1 MQVRV
6 FYFAAVRDLVGKSE
20 EVIVL
25 SKDGLTAAEV
35 IVELTEKHPR
45 LLMDGVRVAVNE
57 EFVEL
62 SHGLLDGDTL
72 ALIPP
77 VSGG

>member
-6 FYFAAVRDLVGKSE
+6 FYFAAVRDLVGQGE
-20 EVIVL
+20 EVVAL
-25 SKDGLTAAEV
+25 PNAATTAGDFVAGLMRN
-35 IVELTEKHPR
+35 HPR
-45 LLMDGVRVAVNE
+45 LVLDGVRIAINE

-62 SHGLLDGDTL
+62 SHPLADGDTL

>member
-1 MQVRV
+1 MQIRV
-6 FYFAAVRDLVGKSE
+6 FYFAAVRDLVGQAE
-20 EVIVL
+20 EVVTVVEPTLPASAFIAVL
-25 SKDGLTAAEV
+25 TN
-35 IVELTEKHPR
+35 KHPR
-45 LLMDGVRVAVNE
+45 LSITGVRIAVNE

-62 SHGLLDGDTL
+62 SHPLADGDTL

>member
-6 FYFAAVRDLVGKSE
+6 FYFAAVRDLVGKGE
-20 EVIVL
+20 EVVEVPEAAT
-25 SKDGLTAAEV
+25 TAADFV
-35 IVELTEKHPR
+35 AGLMRKHPR
-45 LLMDGVRVAVNE
+45 LSIHGVRIAVNE

-62 SHGLLDGDTL
+62 SHSLKDGDTL